1 MDSSLQLGEGPE
13 PSETSHDTSLS
24 ADTLRPRRPPQ
35 HPYATRIKHPSG
47 SNVSFSHDTEG
58 GEDQQAQVRTD
69 ASTTTTTSTIT
80 ILLLWGGTSY
90 YHCYYYYYCYEYYY
104 PTTVRKE
111 DRHAPVHVQ
120 YNVYIYYYYYYYY
133 C

>member
-24 ADTLRPRRPPQ
+24 ADTLRPRRPA

-58 GEDQQAQVRTD
+58 GEEHNTQV
-69 ASTTTTTSTIT
+69 
-80 ILLLWGGTSY
+80 LL
-90 YHCYYYYYCYEYYY
+90 YYYYN
-104 PTTVRKE
+104 TTIVLLLLLL
-111 DRHAPVHVQ
+111 
-120 YNVYIYYYYYYYY
+120 
-133 C
+133 